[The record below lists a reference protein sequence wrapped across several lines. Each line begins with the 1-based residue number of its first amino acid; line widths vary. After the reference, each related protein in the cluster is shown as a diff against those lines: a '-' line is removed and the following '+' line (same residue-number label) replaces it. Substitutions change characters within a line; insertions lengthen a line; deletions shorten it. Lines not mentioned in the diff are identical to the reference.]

1 MTVSFLEYR
10 DENASH
16 TVRMMSPMGMYPN
29 HSIINEDSALYI
41 SNQICF
47 SIAPVDAVKLEIDNY
62 YSEVE
67 WATLN
72 EIKLYS
78 SILLCI
84 DRDYGYCRL
93 FPFSISHRVNVGNS
107 ILNIEYLERV
117 AAALINILETP
128 STTRNFKGKEFP
140 IENKYKK
147 MRGIE
152 LPTIQSGIEYGLN
165 ESRFN
170 LKLQQNIYQD
180 FDTED
185 HLMIRAVSTLFRS
198 IMLGALSNFL
208 EESINTTFISLEAS
222 FRLVLK
228 RLHKLGNKNPSSKDA
243 AEFIGNVFSS
253 DVSEK
258 YFGEYYESRIM
269 SFHPESRFGV
279 FPHAPLMADDS
290 YDLAD
295 DLIEVYCYL
304 ITGYIKPN
312 RN

>member
-1 MTVSFLEYR
+1 MSISFLEYR
-10 DENASH
+10 DLNASH
-16 TVRMMSPMGMYPN
+16 TVRMMSPMGMYPS

-47 SIAPVDAVKLEIDNY
+47 SIAPIDDVKLEIENY

-72 EIKLYS
+72 EVKLFA

-84 DRDYGYCRL
+84 DRDFGYCRL
-93 FPFSISHRVNVGNS
+93 FPFSISHRVNIGNS
-107 ILNIEYLERV
+107 IINIEYLECV
-117 AAALINILETP
+117 ASALIKVLEEP
-128 STTRNFKGKEFP
+128 SMARNFRGNKLTV
-140 IENKYKK
+140 ENQYKN

-152 LPTIQSGIEYGLN
+152 LPTVQSDIEYGLS
-165 ESRFN
+165 ESGYD
-170 LKLQQNIYQD
+170 LKLQKHLYEA
-180 FDTED
+180 FDTKD
-185 HLMIRAVSTLFRS
+185 HLMVRAVSTLFRS

-228 RLHKLGNKNPSSKDA
+228 RLHQLGIKNPSSKDA
-243 AEFIGNVFSS
+243 AEFIGKVFSS
-253 DVSEK
+253 EASEK
-258 YFGEYYESRIM
+258 YFSEYYESRIM
-269 SFHPESRFGV
+269 SFHPESRFGI

-304 ITGYIKPN
+304 ISGYIKPN